1 MPGSSEA
8 GTLRGVQRRTFLA
21 SLAATGA
28 AAATAGCAPRPR
40 PDYPAQSGEAFEG
53 TGPYPAGVGSGDPT
67 PTSVLLWTRVHPER
81 DRGDGVPVRVQLA
94 TTPGFSSVVFDA
106 TVTAT
111 GARDHCVTV
120 DATGL
125 EPGRTYWYRFTADG
139 VTSPTGRTRTAP
151 VGPVDH
157 LRVAAFSCQRWT
169 HGYFTAH
176 ADLAAMAEDPDT
188 DVDLVLC
195 LGDYVYETG
204 YADQVYV
211 PGRDDPIQ
219 EAVTLG
225 QFRSKYRLYRSDPN
239 LQAVHAAF
247 PMVSVFDNHD
257 GLSGPGDDQ
266 APGAIAAF
274 FEHLPVRSRLPG
286 RIDRSLRWGDLA
298 EVFVTDQR
306 SFRDPTV
313 PEDGLLGTSTQSR
326 PAILDPSRTMLGA
339 EQRQWLVD
347 GLTGS
352 DARWKVVGSQL
363 MFWPWRTFGRLP
375 GQPRGSGVYLNTTQ
389 WDGYAAERLAILD
402 ALEAAG
408 TTDTLLLSG
417 DSHVFSAA
425 QVSPDVDDPYAT
437 PRVVEFGT
445 GSVTSNNADEDV
457 YPTDDVTGPLLQ
469 AVNPNHLRFFESE
482 RHGYVVADV
491 SPSEVLAEFRSP
503 PNVRVPEC
511 PGESLA
517 RFRVASGTQRIE
529 RLFG

>member
-1 MPGSSEA
+1 M
-8 GTLRGVQRRTFLA
+8 QRRTFLA
-21 SLAATGA
+21 SLAAAGA
-28 AAATAGCAPRPR
+28 AAAAAGCAPRPR
-40 PDYPAQSGEAFEG
+40 PDYPAQSGLAFEG

-67 PTSVLLWTRVHPER
+67 PNSVLLWTRVHPER

-94 TTPGFSSVVFDA
+94 TTPSFASVLFDA

-111 GARDHCVTV
+111 AARDHCVTV

-151 VGPVDH
+151 IGPLDH

-169 HGYFTAH
+169 HGYFSAH

-219 EAVTLG
+219 NAVTQE

-247 PMVSVFDNHD
+247 PMVNIFDNHD
-257 GLSGPGDDQ
+257 GLSGPGDPQ
-266 APGAIAAF
+266 AAGAIAAF
-274 FEHLPVRSRLPG
+274 FEHLPVRTRLPG

-306 SFRDPTV
+306 SFRDPTGEEAGV
-313 PEDGLLGTSTQSR
+313 LGTSSEQR
-326 PAILDPSRTMLGA
+326 PDILDPGRTMLGA
-339 EQRQWLVD
+339 DQRQWLVD

-352 DARWKVVGSQL
+352 SARWKVLGSQL
-363 MFWPWRTFGRLP
+363 MFAPFRSVGRLP
-375 GQPRGSGVYLNTTQ
+375 GQPRGAGVYLNMTQ
-389 WDGYAAERLAILD
+389 WDGYVGERLALLD
-402 ALEAAG
+402 ALAANG
-408 TTDTLLLSG
+408 TTDTVVLSG
-417 DSHVFSAA
+417 DSHFFAVSE
-425 QVSPDVDDPYAT
+425 VSPDVDDPYAV
-437 PRVVEFGT
+437 PRVVEFST
-445 GSVTSNNADEDV
+445 GSVTSNNADENN
-457 YPTDDVTGPLLQ
+457 YPTDDITGPLL
-469 AVNPNHLRFFESE
+469 AGANSNSLRFFESE
-482 RHGYVVADV
+482 RHGYVVLDLE
-491 SPSEVLAEFRSP
+491 PGELRAELRSP
-503 PNVRVPEC
+503 PNIRVPEC
-511 PGESLA
+511 PADSFA
-517 RFRVASGTQRIE
+517 RFRVAAGTQRID
-529 RLFG
+529 RVF